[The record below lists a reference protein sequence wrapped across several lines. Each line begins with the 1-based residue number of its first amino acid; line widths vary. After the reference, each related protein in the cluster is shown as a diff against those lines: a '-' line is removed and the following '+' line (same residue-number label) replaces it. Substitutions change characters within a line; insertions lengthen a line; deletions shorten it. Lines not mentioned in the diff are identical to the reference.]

1 LRAGGDAVALSMVG
15 VYDRASKQVDV
26 SGNLVPVSQVS
37 AIVGKLPVIG
47 NVLTG
52 LDKSGIFATQFRVT
66 GKSDNMQ
73 TSVNPASIAPGLL
86 RDLISPNW
94 LGKESERLFN
104 DPSDAANKAASK
116 SSGAQ
121 LDQ

>member
-1 LRAGGDAVALSMVG
+1 MVG

-26 SGNLVPVSQVS
+26 GGNLVPVSQIS
-37 AIVGKLPVIG
+37 NIVGKLPLIG

-52 LDKSGIFATQFRVT
+52 LDKSGIFATQFRVS
-66 GKSDNMQ
+66 GLSDDM
-73 TSVNPASIAPGLL
+73 TTAVNPASIAPGLL

-104 DPSDAANKAASK
+104 EKSDETYKAAPDPNG
-116 SSGAQ
+116 SSLAQ
-121 LDQ
+121 